1 MLASHAP
8 SPSWPQ
14 LVNNLQFCNICMCC
28 CAEMGSALST
38 TVKAS
43 VVKRVVESY
52 AACAIQ
58 FAALLKQRPAAEG
71 SNAAAVQT
79 GASVMH
85 ARGEAASAACK
96 DVLAAKWTPP

>member
-1 MLASHAP
+1 
-8 SPSWPQ
+8 
-14 LVNNLQFCNICMCC
+14 
-28 CAEMGSALST
+28 MGSALST

-52 AACAIQ
+52 AACAVQ

-71 SNAAAVQT
+71 SKAAAVQT